1 MAKVKPIPDGY
12 HTITPHIV
20 VRDAAKALDFYKKAL
35 GAEETF
41 RMPGPDGKV
50 MHAEMRVG
58 DSAMMLGEEKPEMG
72 ARSPLAV
79 GGTSITLSLYVEDA
93 DKLFQRAVAAGAK
106 PILPM
111 SDMFWGDRYGVVV
124 DPFGHQWALMT
135 HKEDVPPEEMSKRA
149 ATACAGTGKATA
161 GSTAKA

>member
-1 MAKVKPIPDGY
+1 MPKVKPIPDGY
-12 HTITPHIV
+12 HTLTPHIV
-20 VRDAAKALDFYKKAL
+20 VRDASKALEFYKKAL
-35 GAEETF
+35 GAEELF

-58 DSAMMLGEEKPEMG
+58 DSVVMLADEKPEMG

-106 PILPM
+106 AVMPM
-111 SDMFWGDRYGVVV
+111 SDMFWGDRYGVLA
-124 DPFGHQWALMT
+124 DPFGHQWAMMT
-135 HKEDVPPEEMSKRA
+135 HKEDVAPEEIAKRA
-149 ATACAGTGKATA
+149 ATACAETA
-161 GSTAKA
+161 AAKKK